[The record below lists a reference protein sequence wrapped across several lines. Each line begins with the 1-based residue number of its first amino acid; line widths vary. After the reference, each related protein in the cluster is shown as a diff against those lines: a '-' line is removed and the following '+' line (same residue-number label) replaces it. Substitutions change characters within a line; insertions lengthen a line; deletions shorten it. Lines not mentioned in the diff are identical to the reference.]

1 MNAIWAPS
9 KRVVSLLLFR
19 TRMKTISYTVVKEGR
34 GYVNTLIV
42 PENHSEAATGGAWG
56 MVIAAG
62 LLVVTATFVC
72 LVLLS

>member
-1 MNAIWAPS
+1 
-9 KRVVSLLLFR
+9 
-19 TRMKTISYTVVKEGR
+19 MKSINYTVVKDGR

-62 LLVVTATFVC
+62 LLLVTATLVC